1 MLRREVPIFITMGVG
16 IFMVA
21 EFFFPWA
28 ENIGTEIQQFAI
40 IMTACA
46 AILGV
51 ANVARINLRRV
62 VRKEHDRPYAIVLLV
77 GLAGMMLLGTV
88 FPVVRTLLGVE
99 GEWMIGG
106 FRLSGVTN
114 GTLFDQI
121 YNYLYVPLQAT
132 MFSLLAFYIASAA
145 YRAFRIR
152 SMGAGLLAVAAVLVM
167 LGRVPIGEYLWNG
180 LPLISDWVMNV
191 PQLAAKRAILI
202 GAALGA
208 ISTGIKVILGIERN
222 YLGSE

>member
-1 MLRREVPIFITMGVG
+1 VLRREVPIFITMGVG
-16 IFMVA
+16 LFMVA

-28 ENIGTEIQQFAI
+28 EPIGTEVQQFAI
-40 IMTACA
+40 IMTALA
-46 AILGV
+46 AVLGV
-51 ANVARINLRRV
+51 ANVARINLRKV
-62 VRKEHDRPYAIVLLV
+62 TRKEHDAPYAVVLLG
-77 GLAGMMLLGTV
+77 GLVLMVLLGTI
-88 FPVVRTLLGVE
+88 FPIARTLSGAH
-99 GEWMIGG
+99 GEWMLGS
-106 FRLSGVTN
+106 FRLSGVTD

-121 YNYLYVPLQAT
+121 YNYVYVPLQAT

-152 SMGAGLLAVAAVLVM
+152 TLDAGLLAVAAVLVM
-167 LGRVPIGEYLWNG
+167 LGRVPIGEALWKG
-180 LPLISDWVMNV
+180 LPLLSDWVMNV

>member
-28 ENIGTEIQQFAI
+28 ETIGTEIQQFAI

-62 VRKEHDRPYAIVLLV
+62 VRREHDHPYAIVLLA
-77 GLAGMMLLGTV
+77 GLLGMILLGTV
-88 FPVVRTLLGVE
+88 FPVVRTLMGAE
-99 GEWMIGG
+99 GEWMIGSL
-106 FRLSGVTN
+106 RLSGVTN
-114 GTLFDQI
+114 GSLFNQV
-121 YNYLYVPLQAT
+121 YNYVYVPLQAT

-202 GAALGA
+202 GASLGA